1 MGLSRR
7 TASFSTPTSMTVRRR
22 REREEV
28 RIVPTVVSLLCEL
41 SRRRYRHDTS
51 LTLFASPRLA
61 TFSSIHQ
68 SGRTSLLIPKCG
80 LPSPTRMTWRCP
92 STPFARG
99 RLGFSGPYS
108 YPVSINFSTFDTPA
122 SVLVRFVASFLS
134 GSFEGRWIEY
144 P

>member
-7 TASFSTPTSMTVRRR
+7 TTSFSTPISMIVRRR
-22 REREEV
+22 REEV
-28 RIVPTVVSLLCEL
+28 RIVPTVVTLLCEL
-41 SRRRYRHDTS
+41 SRRRHRHDPS
-51 LTLFASPRLA
+51 LTLFASPCLA

-68 SGRTSLLIPKCG
+68 SGKTSLLIPKCG

-92 STPFARG
+92 SKPFARG

-108 YPVSINFSTFDTPA
+108 YPVSINFCTFDTPA
-122 SVLVRFVASFLS
+122 SLLVRFVSFFPS
-134 GSFEGRWIEY
+134 RSFEGGCVEY